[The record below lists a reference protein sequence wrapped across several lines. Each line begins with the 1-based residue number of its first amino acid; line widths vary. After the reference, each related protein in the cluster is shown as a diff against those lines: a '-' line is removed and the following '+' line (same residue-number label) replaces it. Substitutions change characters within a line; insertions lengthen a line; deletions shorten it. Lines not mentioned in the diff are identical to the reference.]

1 MEQNHNMLRGRHG
14 VGGGGVGVDAEVDVT
29 QRAEQGILKY
39 AMDPDGAVTS
49 LPSEFFASCTT
60 YTRRAV
66 YEAFR
71 G

>member
-1 MEQNHNMLRGRHG
+1 M
-14 VGGGGVGVDAEVDVT
+14 DWC
-29 QRAEQGILKY
+29 AEQGILKY

-49 LPSEFFASCTT
+49 LPGELFASCTT

>member
-1 MEQNHNMLRGRHG
+1 M
-14 VGGGGVGVDAEVDVT
+14 DWC
-29 QRAEQGILKY
+29 AEQGILKY

-49 LPSEFFASCTT
+49 LPGEFFGPCTK